1 MKNQVDVKRSSLW
14 NGIRSF
20 MSGLAVLTLGG
31 MIGSSVALLYAPR
44 SGRATRSLIYSRG
57 VELKEKIAEE
67 AQLAGMQAKGQINHV
82 RRDARYKA
90 REIGS
95 RLQNTR
101 EDRQYALKEAV
112 GGISI
117 PFKHNG
123 Q

>member
-1 MKNQVDVKRSSLW
+1 MKNQVDVKNNSRW
-14 NGIRSF
+14 HGVRSF
-20 MSGLAVLTLGG
+20 FSGVAVLTIGG
-31 MIGSSVALLYAPR
+31 LIGSSVALLYAPR
-44 SGRATRSLIYSRG
+44 SGRATRTMIYSRG
-57 VELKEKIAEE
+57 MELKERIAEE
-67 AQLAGMQAKGQINHV
+67 THLASLQAKGQINHV

-101 EDRQYALKEAV
+101 QDRQYAFKEAV
-112 GGISI
+112 GGIPL

>member
-1 MKNQVDVKRSSLW
+1 MKNQPDVKSNSRW
-14 NGIRSF
+14 HVVRSF
-20 MSGLAVLTLGG
+20 FSGLAVLTMGG
-31 MIGSSVALLYAPR
+31 LIGSSVALLYAPR

-67 AQLAGMQAKGQINHV
+67 AQLAGMQAKGQLNHV

-112 GGISI
+112 GGIPL